1 MLTRAFAMSLIIFVL
16 TETLPVCPPLLNTET
31 TPLFPLSLIIFVLT
45 ETLPV
50 CPPLLNTETTPPPL
64 PPPPLS
70 PAHPTRLKKE
80 VLK

>member
-1 MLTRAFAMSLIIFVL
+1 MLTRAFAMSLFFVL

-50 CPPLLNTETTPPPL
+50 CPPLLNTEITPLFPL
-64 PPPPLS
+64 PLYPL
-70 PAHPTRLKKE
+70 PILPT
-80 VLK
+80 